1 MTTDETLNELLVK
14 LFKNITEIEAQCL
27 VTEEFRDIS
36 YNDFHIIEAIGTGEP
51 KNMSTVARLRR
62 VTTGTLTKAIDAL
75 TEKGYVIRERSRQD
89 KRVVGVY
96 LTQKG
101 RAAYAHHE
109 EFHRDMIAQAK
120 GELTEQELPVLIYS
134 MAKLVDYFQAAY
146 GVEG

>member
-51 KNMSTVARLRR
+51 KNMSTAAKLMR

>member
-51 KNMSTVARLRR
+51 KNMSTVAKLMR

>member
-36 YNDFHIIEAIGTGEP
+36 YNDFHIIEAVGTGEP
-51 KNMSTVARLRR
+51 KNMSTVAKLMR

-146 GVEG
+146 VVEG

>member
-51 KNMSTVARLRR
+51 KNMSTVAKLMR

-96 LTQKG
+96 LTRKG

>member
-36 YNDFHIIEAIGTGEP
+36 YNDFHIREAIGTGEP
-51 KNMSTVARLRR
+51 KNMSTVAKLMR

>member
-51 KNMSTVARLRR
+51 KNMSTVAKLMR

-109 EFHRDMIAQAK
+109 EFHRDMIA
-120 GELTEQELPVLIYS
+120 
-134 MAKLVDYFQAAY
+134 
-146 GVEG
+146 

>member
-51 KNMSTVARLRR
+51 KNMSTVAKLMR

-101 RAAYAHHE
+101 RAVYAHHE

>member
-1 MTTDETLNELLVK
+1 M
-14 LFKNITEIEAQCL
+14 
-27 VTEEFRDIS
+27 
-36 YNDFHIIEAIGTGEP
+36 
-51 KNMSTVARLRR
+51 
-62 VTTGTLTKAIDAL
+62 
-75 TEKGYVIRERSRQD
+75 
-89 KRVVGVY
+89 VGVY

>member
-51 KNMSTVARLRR
+51 KNMSTVAKLMR

-134 MAKLVDYFQAAY
+134 MAELVDYFQAAY

>member
-1 MTTDETLNELLVK
+1 M
-14 LFKNITEIEAQCL
+14 
-27 VTEEFRDIS
+27 TEEFRDIS
-36 YNDFHIIEAIGTGEP
+36 YNDFHIIEAIGRGEP
-51 KNMSTVARLRR
+51 KNMSTVARLMR

-109 EFHRDMIAQAK
+109 EFHRDMIARAK